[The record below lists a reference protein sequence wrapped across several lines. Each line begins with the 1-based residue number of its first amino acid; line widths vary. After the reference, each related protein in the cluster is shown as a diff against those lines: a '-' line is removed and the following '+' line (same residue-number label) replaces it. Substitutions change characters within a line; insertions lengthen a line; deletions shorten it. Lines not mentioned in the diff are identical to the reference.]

1 MKKILY
7 ITEAGLI
14 IADEKGNVIYK
25 EKFNNYEDYE
35 RALSGQISENV
46 EKALLQ
52 GSSEIVVQNDSVGS
66 KLRST
71 NPTLSITVNP
81 NVLDELGLN
90 KIDLMVKSG
99 LVKDAQEALDK
110 IREYTIYFSQ
120 RRIQEQAARLDQ
132 HAIQMIQA
140 IDEVDK
146 TINLFYMRLRE
157 WYGLHFPELYNV
169 INDPETYVSIVHNF
183 PDRDKIDYE
192 KLVSLNVPKKKAELI
207 QQLAETSKGASFD
220 EAMSKLIDQLA
231 EITLSL
237 IKLRKNMAKELER
250 IMNKIAPN
258 ITALVGATIGA
269 RLLSKAGSLEKLAK
283 MPASTIQVL
292 GAEKALFR
300 ALKTH
305 SKPPKHGIIFQ
316 HKLIHEA
323 PKKLRGKLAR
333 ALASK
338 LAIAARIDFYSG
350 TKNEELIKS
359 FNEKVEEI
367 RKKFFEEQ
375 KKGSSASAKGRK
387 G

>member
-99 LVKDAQEALDK
+99 LVKDPQEALDK